1 MANDCEIEIV
11 LQTNCSMPSSPSSL
25 SFASFV
31 QVRGSIPVHWSQ
43 ETSVTVPKPPILLH
57 KADPS
62 YAATKRHFLDLFR
75 RYGAPILVLDLVKQQ
90 EKRRRES
97 IIGREFFSAVEVVNT
112 ELPHDLRVKYCGLD
126 FSRLSSAPKER
137 MHESTHK
144 YFADIGVA
152 GADAFD
158 ISLSAVDEYEPG
170 RGVEETQAGESP
182 ELNILE
188 ELDLFSHFAINQTGF
203 FTT

>member
-1 MANDCEIEIV
+1 
-11 LQTNCSMPSSPSSL
+11 MPSSPSAL

-31 QVRGSIPVHWSQ
+31 QVRGSVPVHWSQ
-43 ETSVTVPKPPILLH
+43 ETSVTIPKPPIILH

-62 YAATKRHFLDLFR
+62 YAATKKHFLDLFR
-75 RYGAPILVLDLVKQQ
+75 RYGEPILVLDLVKQQ

-97 IIGREFFSAVEVVNT
+97 LIGREFFSAVEVINM
-112 ELPHDLRVKYCGLD
+112 ELPPDLRIKYCGLD

-137 MHESTHK
+137 LNESTHK

-158 ISLSAVDEYEPG
+158 ISLSAVDEFESA
-170 RGVEETQAGESP
+170 RGVEEPQAGDPP

-188 ELDLFSHFAINQTGF
+188 ELDLFSDFAINQTGF